1 MVRKVIN
8 KGNWNEIIDDGKVG
22 KIYQTVVEVRPN
34 SVKVV
39 SNNNK
44 EYFVKLSDKV
54 RLTKTINEKDTA
66 VIKTFEKCW
75 LVTDI
80 IPKEK
85 ETATGEEL
93 QKKIEQERFDS
104 FCLGGDY

>member
-1 MVRKVIN
+1 MVRKNIYN
-8 KGNWNEIIDDGKVG
+8 GKYCEIIDDGKVD
-22 KIYQTVVEVRPN
+22 KIYQTIIEVREN

-54 RLTKTINEKDTA
+54 RLTKQINEKDVA
-66 VIKTFEKCW
+66 VIKTFKKCW

-93 QKKIEQERFDS
+93 RRKIEQERFDS

>member
-1 MVRKVIN
+1 MVRKNIYN
-8 KGNWNEIIDDGKVG
+8 GKYCEIVDDGKVG
-22 KIYQTVVEVRPN
+22 EICQTIIEVRER

-39 SNNNK
+39 SGNNK

-54 RLTKTINEKDTA
+54 RLTKEINPKDVA

-93 QKKIEQERFDS
+93 QKKIEQERFDA

>member
-22 KIYQTVVEVRPN
+22 KIYQTVVEVRER

-39 SNNNK
+39 SGNNK

-54 RLTKTINEKDTA
+54 RLTKEINPKDTA

-85 ETATGEEL
+85 ESTGDEL
-93 QKKIEQERFDS
+93 RRKIEQERFDS

>member
-8 KGNWNEIIDDGKVG
+8 KGNWNEIIDD
-22 KIYQTVVEVRPN
+22 
-34 SVKVV
+34 
-39 SNNNK
+39 
-44 EYFVKLSDKV
+44 
-54 RLTKTINEKDTA
+54 
-66 VIKTFEKCW
+66 KTFEKCW

-93 QKKIEQERFDS
+93 QKKIEQERFDA

>member
-1 MVRKVIN
+1 MVRKIIN
-8 KGNWNEIIDDGKVG
+8 KGNWNEIVDDGKVG
-22 KIYQTVVEVRPN
+22 EICQTIIEVRER

-39 SNNNK
+39 SGNNK

-54 RLTKTINEKDTA
+54 RLTKEINPKDTA
-66 VIKTFEKCW
+66 VIKTFSECW

>member
-1 MVRKVIN
+1 MVRKIIN

-39 SNNNK
+39 SGNNK

-54 RLTKTINEKDTA
+54 RLTKVVNPKDTA

-80 IPKEK
+80 IPYEK

-93 QKKIEQERFDS
+93 RRKIEQEKSDFMA
-104 FCLGGDY
+104 LGGDY

>member
-1 MVRKVIN
+1 MVRKNIYN
-8 KGNWNEIIDDGKVG
+8 GKYCEIIDDGKVG
-22 KIYQTVVEVRPN
+22 KIYQTIIEVRER

-39 SNNNK
+39 SGNNK

-54 RLTKTINEKDTA
+54 RLTKQINPKDVA

-85 ETATGEEL
+85 ETATDEEL

>member
-1 MVRKVIN
+1 MVRK
-8 KGNWNEIIDDGKVG
+8 
-22 KIYQTVVEVRPN
+22 
-34 SVKVV
+34 
-39 SNNNK
+39 
-44 EYFVKLSDKV
+44 
-54 RLTKTINEKDTA
+54 

-93 QKKIEQERFDS
+93 QKKIEQERFDA

>member
-1 MVRKVIN
+1 MTRKN
-8 KGNWNEIIDDGKVG
+8 FYNGKYNEIIDDGKVG
-22 KIYQTVVEVRPN
+22 KIYQTVIEVRER

-39 SNNNK
+39 SGNNK

-54 RLTKTINEKDTA
+54 RLTKEINPKDTA

-93 QKKIEQERFDS
+93 RRKIEQERFDS